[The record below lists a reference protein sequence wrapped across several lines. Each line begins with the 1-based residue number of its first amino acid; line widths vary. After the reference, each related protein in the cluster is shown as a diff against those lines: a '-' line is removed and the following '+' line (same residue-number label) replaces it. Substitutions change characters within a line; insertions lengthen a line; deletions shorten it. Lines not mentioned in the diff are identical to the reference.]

1 MRNQVTTPG
10 RQTSKRRIAR
20 RREERLEARLTAEQK
35 SLLQRAADLQGRSL
49 SDFVI
54 ASAHDAA
61 LKAIKDV
68 QAIQLGEADSRA
80 FAQALLHPR
89 HPNAVLRAAAKRYRE
104 SAGG

>member
-1 MRNQVTTPG
+1 MGSQATPPKQQSLPG
-10 RQTSKRRIAR
+10 RIA

-35 SLLQRAADLQGRSL
+35 TLLQRAADLQGRSL
-49 SDFVI
+49 SDFVV

-61 LKAIKDV
+61 LKTIQDL

-80 FAQALLHPR
+80 FAEALLHPR
-89 HPNAVLRAAAKRYRE
+89 QPNAVLHAAAKRYRE